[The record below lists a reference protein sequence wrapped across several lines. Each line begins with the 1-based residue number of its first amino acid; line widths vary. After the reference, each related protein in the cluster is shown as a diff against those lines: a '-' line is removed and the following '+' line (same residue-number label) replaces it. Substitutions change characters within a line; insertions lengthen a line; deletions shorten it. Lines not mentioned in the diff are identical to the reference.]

1 MIKSDIGLIMEYRK
15 LHKTERNELMLQ
27 HKAERDKRVC
37 DRIKAVLM
45 YDDGY
50 VLEEIA
56 KVLLLSH
63 EGIRKHL
70 IDYHK
75 QEKLHT
81 DNGGNYS
88 KLTAEQKEALI
99 QHLEK
104 NNYVYARDIGL
115 HIEKQYGISYTL
127 TGVIKLLHRLGF
139 SYKKPKL
146 IPGKIDLDK
155 QELFKLE
162 YSLLKGNL
170 AKSEAIYFMDSVHP
184 QYQTRAKFGWIRKNV
199 VKTLPSFSGW
209 KRKHIIGAIDLKDL
223 NVITTN
229 NPKVN
234 GEHIIAFLKKLEEKN
249 TDKSKIYLICD
260 NAGYHRSKKVREY
273 LQNTRIDLL
282 FLPPYSPNLNPI
294 ERLWKFMH
302 SIVTNNRFYPD
313 FAAFSES
320 LQSFFDKMPKYKE
333 KLKTLINDN
342 FQTITPNH
350 FFNSSG

>member
-1 MIKSDIGLIMEYRK
+1 MEYRK
-15 LHKTERNELMLQ
+15 LTIREKDELKDR
-27 HKAERDKRVC
+27 HYSEKDRRVC

-50 VLEEIA
+50 KLEEIA

-70 IDYHK
+70 IDYH
-75 QEKLHT
+75 QNEKLSPE
-81 DNGGNYS
+81 NGGSYS
-88 KLTAEQKEALI
+88 KLSAEEEEKLI
-99 QHLEK
+99 DHLEA
-104 NNYVYARDIGL
+104 NSYVYARDIGL
-115 HIEKQYGISYTL
+115 YIENSYGVPYTL

-146 IPGKIDLDK
+146 VPGKLDTAK
-155 QELFKLE
+155 QEEFKLQ

-170 AKSEAIYFMDSVHP
+170 AVDEAIYFMDSVHP
-184 QYQTRAKFGWIRKNV
+184 QYQTKAKFGWIRKNV

-209 KRKHIIGAIDLKDL
+209 KRKHIIGAINLEDLK
-223 NVITTN
+223 VVTTD

-234 GEHIIAFLKKLEEKN
+234 GEHIIEFLTKLEEANK
-249 TDKSKIYLICD
+249 DKSKIYLICD
-260 NAGYHRSKKVREY
+260 NAGYHKSKKVKEH
-273 LQNTRIDLL
+273 LQNTRIELL

-313 FAAFSES
+313 FES
-320 LQSFFDKMPKYKE
+320 FTKSLHDFFDKIPRYKDR
-333 KLKTLINDN
+333 LKTLINDN
-342 FQTITPNH
+342 FQAITFNH
-350 FFNSSG
+350 FCNSSS